1 MTMLKLPRQ
10 IAQRIFDDAASAAR
24 ALADVVASDL
34 AAAIG
39 AGRSAS
45 LVVSGGR
52 SPVPFLRALASQSL
66 AWDAVSVTLADERWV
81 DPQSAES
88 NEALVR
94 AHLLRGPA
102 AAARWVA
109 LRGPEATPRDGL
121 EGAATRVL
129 AMSRPFD
136 VIVLGMGDDGH
147 TASLFPG
154 AAGLAEAMDPDGQA
168 LLTAIDPPAAPHP
181 RISLTLAAL
190 LSSRRIVV
198 TIAGDRKRAAI
209 ERAAAGADPLELPIA
224 AVLAQTRV
232 PVEVVWAAEG

>member
-1 MTMLKLPRQ
+1 MLKLPRRVG
-10 IAQRIFDDAASAAR
+10 QRVFDDAGSAAR
-24 ALADVVASDL
+24 ALADVAAADL
-34 AAAIG
+34 AAAIE

-52 SPVPFLRALASQSL
+52 SPVPFFEALAARPL
-66 AWDAVSVTLADERWV
+66 AWRAVSITLADERWV
-81 DPQSAES
+81 DPASADS

-109 LRGPEATPRDGL
+109 LKGPEATARDGL
-121 EGAATRVL
+121 EGAARRVRAL
-129 AMSRPFD
+129 SRPFD
-136 VIVLGMGDDGH
+136 VTVLGMGEDGH
-147 TASLFPG
+147 FASLFPG
-154 AAGLAEAMDPDGQA
+154 SAGLEQALDPEAA
-168 LLTAIDPPAAPHP
+168 SLLTAIDPPLAPHP

-198 TIAGDRKRAAI
+198 SIAGDRKRAVI
-209 ERAAAGADPLELPIA
+209 ERAAAGADPHELPIA

-232 PVEVVWAAEG
+232 QVEVVWSEGT